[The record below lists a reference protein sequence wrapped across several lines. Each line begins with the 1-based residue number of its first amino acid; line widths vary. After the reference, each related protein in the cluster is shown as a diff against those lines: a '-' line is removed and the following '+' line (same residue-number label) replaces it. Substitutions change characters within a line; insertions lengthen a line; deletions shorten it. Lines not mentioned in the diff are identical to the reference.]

1 MASKL
6 GEVAGIP
13 VVKKDER
20 GYILENGT
28 IIEDT
33 FAEMLPFLEM
43 SPVNQTFFWF
53 FYIFDI
59 PLKMELN

>member
-1 MASKL
+1 MATKL

-13 VVKKDER
+13 VVKKDKR
-20 GYILENGT
+20 GYILETGT

-43 SPVNQTFFWF
+43 SPAFSLFLGV
-53 FYIFDI
+53 
-59 PLKMELN
+59 LA